1 DPVHPLYARSQTGRQ
16 RTRRRPRDQAL
27 WLTAS
32 SLPRSGSGYLWHP
45 RAQLLS
51 GALDS
56 RVKRATNV
64 IRTPMRDQGWVF
76 ASTRYLRRRGSQRGM
91 AVHLVACRTS
101 RLKGL
106 ERSRNLL
113 LLLAGVPR
121 CRRCRS
127 WFVCRLTRG
136 RDAGPADRGLGH
148 RSLYVRRK
156 RIDALVDL
164 GILGARPKGSPPSS
178 KPPPRRPRNVIRRSR
193 PA

>member
-1 DPVHPLYARSQTGRQ
+1 M
-16 RTRRRPRDQAL
+16 
-27 WLTAS
+27 S
-32 SLPRSGSGYLWHP
+32 SEHQCATKAGFSP
-45 RAQLLS
+45 
-51 GALDS
+51 ALD
-56 RVKRATNV
+56 
-64 IRTPMRDQGWVF
+64 
-76 ASTRYLRRRGSQRGM
+76 ASGGAGVSGGM
-91 AVHLVACRTS
+91 AVHLVARRTTCF
-101 RLKGL
+101 KEL

-156 RIDALVDL
+156 RINALVDL

-178 KPPPRRPRNVIRRSR
+178 KPPAAAAEECDSAVTTGVTPTGVWE
-193 PA
+193 